1 MASIHTRV
9 NSTSQQ
15 ISVVIGDRRV
25 AKSLHTT
32 DAALASR
39 IGAAFDAIESALA
52 RDKKARQATLLGL
65 VEELLIAADV
75 PIPWDQ
81 SGRSMPVLTV
91 FESYLDRRRGKVTPA
106 ALRVIESTLT
116 GFAAFVSNKDIKDI
130 TAAHVEGWL
139 SGLMDSLSAA
149 TASNRL
155 IALRAAFAHSIAI
168 GLLTANPAMDVEV
181 SPSDETSRLPISDGD
196 FSKLTTYL
204 ENQNE
209 DSWLIACMI
218 ARYTGLRLG
227 DVMSLAAE
235 NIGHDGDALY
245 IDCITSK
252 AKKYVIVPA
261 FGGLREFLSSI
272 TFEPKAKLCGKLSER
287 TVQSL
292 SATFTAILESAGI
305 DTMERRLGNGRTQ
318 RLIGFHSLRHSF
330 VSWLATAGVPEDLR
344 CLLAGHTK
352 RAHRG
357 YVHQTASMLAQRMG
371 KHLTSGQSGDP
382 SH

>member
-116 GFAAFVSNKDIKDI
+116 GFAAFVSNKDIKGI
-130 TAAHVEGWL
+130 TTAHIKNWL
-139 SGLMDSLSAA
+139 SGLMDSLSTA

-168 GLLTANPAMDVEV
+168 GLLTTNPAMDVEV
-181 SPSDETSRLPISDGD
+181 WPFDKTSRLPISDED
-196 FSKLTTYL
+196 FSKLTAYL
-204 ENQNE
+204 ESQNE
-209 DSWLIACMI
+209 DDWLIACMI

-227 DVMSLAAE
+227 DVMSLTAE
-235 NIGHDGDALY
+235 NIGRDGDTLF
-245 IDCITSK
+245 IECLTSK
-252 AKKYVIVPA
+252 SKKHVVVPA
-261 FGGLREFLSSI
+261 FGELHDLLSRT

-305 DTMERRLGNGRTQ
+305 DTMERTLGNGRTQ

-357 YVHQTASMLAQRMG
+357 YVHQTAADLAKRLAEFGVTQ
-371 KHLTSGQSGDP
+371 Q
-382 SH
+382 